1 MNKNGTNFK
10 HMAGKFVNPILNASQ
25 TVAKIQVK
33 LTSDV
38 ISDTTK
44 LMGTSGELKKGTGL
58 LSGVFAL
65 NLAILCFLGVLAFHY
80 PQYLT
85 TPELRGKYNVEI
97 IRQIMFA
104 ALLISGFCSL
114 VNIVLNRKRSI
125 NLAAFGLVLAT
136 VVLGGTRVPV
146 ENFPDNTPYLGL
158 DWFIL
163 DLLGSTAVFVILE
176 KMFPLY
182 KNQLLFRKAWQ
193 NDLVHFG
200 FNHLIIGFML
210 LVVNFTIHY
219 AFGWMVKNELQEFI
233 QGIWFIPQLILCIFV
248 ADFVEYWTHRSY
260 HEVPFLWRFHAVH
273 HSSMEM
279 DWLAGSRL
287 HFMEIIVT
295 RVLILGALYVLGFS
309 KGVLDAYIIVVGFQA
324 VFNHANV
331 HLNWGPLRYVF
342 VTPDFHHW
350 HHASDDEAIDKN
362 YAAHFSFIDYIFRT
376 AVDSEKKFPEKYG
389 VVGNYVPDGFVN
401 QQMFPFRRV
410 LSYWKEKFKGK

>member
-1 MNKNGTNFK
+1 
-10 HMAGKFVNPILNASQ
+10 MAGKFVNPVLNISQ
-25 TVAKIQVK
+25 TVAKIPVK
-33 LTSDV
+33 ITSDV
-38 ISDTTK
+38 ISETTN
-44 LMGTSGELKKGTGL
+44 LLGQSGELKKGTGM

-65 NLAILCFLGVLAFHY
+65 TLGILCFLGVLAFHY

-85 TPELRGKYNVEI
+85 TPELRHKYNVEI
-97 IRQIMFA
+97 IRQIMFG
-104 ALLISGFCSL
+104 ALLLSGVCSL
-114 VNIVLNRKRSI
+114 VNIVLKRNRNI
-125 NLAAFGLVLAT
+125 NLAAFALVLAT

-146 ENFPDNTPYLGL
+146 GNFPDNTPYLGL

-163 DLLGSTAVFVILE
+163 DLLGSTVIFVILE
-176 KMFPLY
+176 KLFPLY

-210 LVVNFTIHY
+210 LVVNFTVHY
-219 AFGWMVKNELQEFI
+219 AFGWMVKNELQQFI
-233 QGIWFIPQLILCIFV
+233 QGIWFIPQLILCILV

-287 HFMEIIVT
+287 HFMEIIFT
-295 RVLILGALYVLGFS
+295 RVVILGALYVLGFS

-362 YAAHFSFIDYIFRT
+362 YASHFSFIDYIFGT

-401 QQMFPFRRV
+401 QQMFPFRKV
-410 LSYWKEKFKGK
+410 VSYWKEKFKGQ